1 MFVRSAFYLF
11 WRWFGALCVLLLS
24 DLYGGTNDDA
34 NSDGMWFGFLLFMI
48 RSDCHLVWNFL
59 SFALFE
65 CVSCKI
71 YFLSLFFCWSVLVL
85 SFFCYECFQSVSTM
99 IIYGFVFWVCEG
111 GALCMWV
118 FEWSFTRWYI
128 LNPLCLSFMMDGYIG
143 LLRFICFA
151 VCLLYLWMLGFYVH
165 VLDFEVW

>member
-34 NSDGMWFGFLLFMI
+34 NSDGMWFGFLLFMV

-59 SFALFE
+59 SSALFE

-71 YFLSLFFCWSVLVL
+71 YFLSLFFVEVFWCYL
-85 SFFCYECFQSVSTM
+85 FFVMNVFSQFLLWLFMDSYF
-99 IIYGFVFWVCEG
+99 GFVKVVPSVCE
-111 GALCMWV
+111 
-118 FEWSFTRWYI
+118 F
-128 LNPLCLSFMMDGYIG
+128 LND
-143 LLRFICFA
+143 LLLVDISWIRS
-151 VCLLYLWMLGFYVH
+151 V
-165 VLDFEVW
+165 